1 MRKNLSKDEIDKDM
15 IQIVKERK
23 PKDVKQLIKMMQ
35 EKFYLSDQEI
45 LKHILDLQEK
55 GKIYF
60 SPNQSHTPQK
70 LTGYMRSPQAS
81 WYWITITI
89 TLATALIVFTLPENA
104 FPLVYARYILG
115 SIFVLWLP
123 GYTLIKALFPQKELD
138 NIERAALSMGMSLA
152 IAPIVG
158 LLLNYTPW
166 GIRQTPIIISLLALT
181 FTFATA
187 AIIREHQTKTTS
199 APKATA

>member
-1 MRKNLSKDEIDKDM
+1 LRKNLSKDEIDKDM

>member
-1 MRKNLSKDEIDKDM
+1 LSKDEIDKDM